1 MDWKKLVGSVA
12 PVLGTALGG
21 PFGGLAGKFL
31 ADKLG
36 VTQEEL
42 PATVES
48 ANPETLLQIKHLE
61 IDFKKV
67 MRELDIK
74 EEDLHSKDRQD
85 ARAMAKATTLTPQII
100 QSVMYDIAFIFVCW
114 FVFTSDGA
122 FSDTQERLLM
132 FLLGILSAGLVQ
144 VNNFWFGSSSG
155 SKEKTVL
162 MGKPA
167 AQ

>member
-36 VTQEEL
+36 VSQEEL
-42 PATVES
+42 PVKVES
-48 ANPETLLQIKHLE
+48 ADPQTMLAIKNSE
-61 IDFKKV
+61 QEFKKV

-74 EEDLHSKDRQD
+74 EADLHAKDRQS
-85 ARAMAKATTLTPQII
+85 ARDMAKSTTLTPQII

-155 SKEKTVL
+155 SKEKTL
-162 MGKPA
+162 IMGKPA